1 MKILLGGDSFAEL
14 ENYSNHYTSSNYN
27 ISDPK
32 GKDNYDA
39 SVTHWVEMLA
49 QDVDAEVVTH
59 GVPGAGVSSS
69 GFVALQQLITGNY
82 DAFVFCVS
90 HHCRTISNKHVRGN
104 FDRWKQA
111 ALADLEFDSG
121 IEVYQ
126 NNRMYSRKFPDTH
139 LDGEQGIFHLNAEEY
154 LAVSRGEAQYRDF
167 GRNTSAEPNE
177 QHYLDNKVGYS
188 YIHDAVTTVVTLD
201 AYCKAHNIPVVFAS
215 AFPNSVSETIL
226 DMGIPYKHFPFYEAE
241 VVGGFSV
248 RHEYPSHYS
257 TEEHK
262 QIYAVFKHFYP
273 EYQTMFTKKN

>member
-14 ENYSNHYTSSNYN
+14 EKYSNHYTSSNYN

-32 GKDNYDA
+32 GKDNYDV

-49 QDVDAEVVTH
+49 QEVGGEVVTH
-59 GVPGAGVSSS
+59 GIPGAGVSSS

-82 DAFVFCVS
+82 DAFVFCIS
-90 HHCRTISNKHVRGN
+90 HHCRTISNKYVCGN
-104 FDRWKQA
+104 FDRWKA
-111 ALADLEFDSG
+111 GTLDDIEFHRG
-121 IEVYQ
+121 IDVYK

-139 LDGEQGIFHLNAEEY
+139 LAGEQGIFHLNAEEY
-154 LAVSRGEAQYRDF
+154 LAVHRGEALYQDF
-167 GRNTSAEPNE
+167 GRNTSAEPDE

-215 AFPNSVSETIL
+215 AFPNSVSETIT
-226 DMGIPYKHFPFYEAE
+226 DMGIPYKHFPFYKAE
-241 VVGGFSV
+241 GPGGFSV

-257 TEEHK
+257 TQEHK
-262 QIYAVFKHFYP
+262 QIYAAFKHFYP
-273 EYQTMFTKKN
+273 EYKTMFTQKD

>member
-14 ENYSNHYTSSNYN
+14 EKYSNHYTSSNYN

-32 GKDNYDA
+32 GKDNYDV

-49 QDVDAEVVTH
+49 QEVGGEVVTH
-59 GVPGAGVSSS
+59 GIPGAGVSSS

-82 DAFVFCVS
+82 DAFVFCIS
-90 HHCRTISNKHVRGN
+90 HHCRTISNKYVRGK
-104 FDRWKQA
+104 FDRWKA
-111 ALADLEFDSG
+111 GTLDDIEFHRG
-121 IEVYQ
+121 IDVYK

-139 LDGEQGIFHLNAEEY
+139 LAGEQGIFHLNAEEY
-154 LAVSRGEAQYRDF
+154 LAVHRGEALYRDF

-226 DMGIPYKHFPFYEAE
+226 AMGIPYKHFPFYEAE
-241 VVGGFSV
+241 GPGGFTV

-257 TEEHK
+257 TQEHK
-262 QIYAVFKHFYP
+262 QIYAAFKYFYP
-273 EYQTMFTKKN
+273 EYKTMFTQKD